1 MVGEG
6 CPGHGPIHLLSASA
20 AEIGFQWDSHA
31 LAWIRP
37 GLPLLSNLAGPLQHF
52 KAALLDAWRNKVS
65 ADLCSRQGF
74 RGGPLLD
81 VHGSLQLL
89 NSSHVRERD
98 KALLRAIMVGGV
110 WNGFLLSRVRGRDVP
125 CRFCGAP
132 DNDGHLFWDCTFP
145 PLVEIR
151 ENPEFHDLMRLDKS
165 HWPRCLLWHGW
176 LPMLSGVNGA
186 SPWAV
191 DASESAAYLV
201 ESALGRYSSSLISD
215 LRLSDEFDHDV
226 AASSL
231 PEHPDAWT
239 DGSLVLDRLTGVSS
253 SGSGFFAHQAGR
265 FWRGCLWGHVD
276 DVRSDLDHG
285 CCRGFCSVPG
295 PLQSVQR
302 AELWGVI
309 LALQTSRAVHLGVDN
324 LGVVRHVGSL
334 LSGCRRSKPF
344 ELVDDGDLL
353 LLIDCILHRRGLDTV
368 CVSKVKG
375 HADDGMVQHGQVRRE
390 DRLGNDAADE
400 AADFGRRRVSPVVI
414 DARRNFSGVCGRWYP
429 VILDLHRFFIAISR
443 AVVNHDG
450 LGGTAPDPLVWSAGA
465 LRKRRRLVHAVR
477 DRAFLPGPPGI
488 WHSEWFQ
495 VPATAICAEDIA
507 LWPYT
512 PGLLVKWVSFLNSLH
527 WLVGD
532 LDLLVVFP
540 MWNCS
545 FFMSFGLVRD

>member
-6 CPGHGPIHLLSASA
+6 CPGHGPLHLLSASA
-20 AEIGFQWDSHA
+20 AEIGFRWNPDA
-31 LAWIRP
+31 LAWVRP
-37 GLPLLSNLAGPLQHF
+37 GLPLLSNLAGPVQHF
-52 KAALLDAWRNKVS
+52 KPAIIDAWRNKVS

-81 VHGSLQLL
+81 VHGSLQLR

-98 KALLRAIMVGGV
+98 KALLRAIMVGGG
-110 WNGFLLSRVRGRDVP
+110 WNGFLFGRVRGRDVP

-132 DNDGHLFWDCTFP
+132 DNDGHLFWDCTFL

-151 ENPEFHDLMRLDKS
+151 ENPEFHDLMKLDKS

-186 SPWAV
+186 STWAV
-191 DASESAAYLV
+191 DASESASYLV

-253 SGSGFFAHQAGR
+253 SGAGFFSHQAGR
-265 FWRGCLWGHVD
+265 FWRGCLWGQVD
-276 DVRSDLDHG
+276 DVRSNLDHG
-285 CCRGFCSVPG
+285 CCRGFCSVLG

-324 LGVVRHVGSL
+324 LGVVRHVGRL
-334 LSGCRRSKPF
+334 LCGCRRSKPF

-353 LLIDCILHRRGLDTV
+353 LLIDCILQRRGLDTV

-375 HADDGMVQHGQVRRE
+375 HADDGMVQRGQVRRE

-400 AADFGRRRVSPVVI
+400 AADFGRRRVSPAVI
-414 DARRNFSGVCGRWYP
+414 DARRNLSGGCGRWYP
-429 VILDLHRFFIAISR
+429 VLLDLHRFFIAISR
-443 AVVNHDG
+443 TVVNHDG
-450 LGGTAPDPLVWSAGA
+450 REGTAPDPLVWTAGA
-465 LRKRRRLVHAVR
+465 LRKRRRLVHTVR
-477 DRAFLPGPPGI
+477 DRAFMPGLPGI
-488 WHSEWFQ
+488 WHSEWLQ
-495 VPATAICAEDIA
+495 VPATAICADDIA
-507 LWPYT
+507 HWPYT
-512 PGLLVKWVSFLNSLH
+512 PGL
-527 WLVGD
+527 
-532 LDLLVVFP
+532 
-540 MWNCS
+540 
-545 FFMSFGLVRD
+545 FG